1 MKASSC
7 SRSHRDDSQFGGLAQ
22 FCATG
27 AAQVLAAAGGLL
39 LAVVIARTGGPER
52 LGMFTI
58 MLSLLGVLG
67 MIARRGQGSLLT
79 RSVAWAVH
87 EKGARASVSL
97 LLLAVRRIVLSSI
110 VLGLTGSAIL
120 SSGILGAP
128 FPGAVHALPVMLF
141 LVTSLALFA
150 AYARG
155 SARPWLAP
163 LFELGGISCLTVLL
177 LMPSLVRG
185 SNLTST
191 GVMSGF
197 LLSMLV
203 LVLIAG
209 AITRANH
216 PVKREMLFPEAR
228 LREELS
234 RGQVP
239 FTLIALA
246 GFLIQSGS
254 FLLAAPFLNEV
265 EIGLLRGA
273 ERLALLVSF
282 CTLVINPMI
291 APGIVRLSRGGDAN
305 TLRRLTF
312 QAMLVSA
319 GIAACVLLPL
329 LSWPERALA
338 LLGAE
343 FGTATGYLRIMAL
356 AQFAAALLG
365 PLAMI
370 LHMTGRERVSMW
382 ANLATLAVAAVLV
395 PGLSLTHG
403 AFGFALAYAAII
415 ITRLGLIGGAILL
428 SGPIAPRG
436 SGGIK

>member
-1 MKASSC
+1 MKASPC
-7 SRSHRDDSQFGGLAQ
+7 LRTHRNDSRFGALAR

-27 AAQVLAAAGGLL
+27 ATQVLAAVGGLL
-39 LAVVIARTGGPER
+39 LAVVIARTGGPEQ
-52 LGMFTI
+52 LGMFTV
-58 MLSLLGVLG
+58 MLTLLGVLG

-79 RSVAWAVH
+79 RGVAWALH
-87 EKGARASVSL
+87 EKGVCASVSL
-97 LLLAVRRIVLSSI
+97 LLLAIRRIFLSAI
-110 VLGLTGSAIL
+110 VLGLAGSGLL
-120 SSGILGAP
+120 SSGILGSP
-128 FPGAVHALPVMLF
+128 FPGAVHFLPIMLF
-141 LVTSLALFA
+141 LVTALALFA

-163 LFELGGISCLTVLL
+163 VFELGGISCLTVLL

-185 SNLTST
+185 SHLTSA

-197 LLSMLV
+197 LLSML
-203 LVLIAG
+203 LLALIAG
-209 AITRANH
+209 VITRVDH
-216 PVKREMLFPEAR
+216 PVKRGMLFPEAR

-234 RGQVP
+234 QGQVP

-254 FLLAAPFLNEV
+254 FLLAAPFLSEA
-265 EIGLLRGA
+265 ELGLLRGA

-291 APGIVRLSRGGDAN
+291 APGIVRLSRGGDPNA
-305 TLRRLTF
+305 LRRLTS
-312 QAMLVSA
+312 QAMLAST
-319 GIAACVLLPL
+319 GIAVCVLLPL
-329 LSWPERALA
+329 LIWPERALA

-343 FGTATGYLRIMAL
+343 FGTATRYLRIMAL

-382 ANLATLAVAAVLV
+382 ANLATLAVAAALV

-403 AFGFALAYAAII
+403 AFGFALAYAVII
-415 ITRLGLIGGAILL
+415 VTRLGLIGGAILL
-428 SGPIAPRG
+428 TRPIEPRG
-436 SGGIK
+436 SGA